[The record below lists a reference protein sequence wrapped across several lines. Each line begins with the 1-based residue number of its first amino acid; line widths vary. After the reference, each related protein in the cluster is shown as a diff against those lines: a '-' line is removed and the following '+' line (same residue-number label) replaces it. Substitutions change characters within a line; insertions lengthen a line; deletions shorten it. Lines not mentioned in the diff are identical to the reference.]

1 MLIMKDPNLAKRSR
15 LQSGLQ
21 FSIGRVVPPHISG
34 VNEFPTGHT
43 LGIDDAKTIFRCGS
57 ERLLTEDRFSSTD
70 RRQNKLAVCMIGR
83 GNDDSMN
90 IRTVDQFE
98 WVGVYQGVDCSL
110 SGSGRIRICY
120 GD

>member
-43 LGIDDAKTIFRCGS
+43 LGIDDAKTIFRCGR
-57 ERLLTEDRFSSTD
+57 ERFLAQDGFSGTD
-70 RRQNKLAVCMIGR
+70 CRQNEIAVCMIRR
-83 GNDDSMN
+83 GNDDSLN
-90 IRTVDQFE
+90 IWTVDQFK
-98 WVGVYQGVDCSL
+98 WISVYPGIGCSFP
-110 SGSGRIRICY
+110 GPG
-120 GD
+120 